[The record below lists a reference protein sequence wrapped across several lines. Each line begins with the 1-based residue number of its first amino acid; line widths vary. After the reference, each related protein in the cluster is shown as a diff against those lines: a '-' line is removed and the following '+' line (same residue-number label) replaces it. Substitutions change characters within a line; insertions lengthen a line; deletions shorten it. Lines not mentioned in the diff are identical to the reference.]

1 MSLIQPHKIIPSLKL
16 NQKFTLLLVI
26 VFLMGTILSGIVL
39 SSVLNY
45 NARSQFNSEAMILLK
60 TMNAVREYTNTQ
72 VTSHL
77 ETQIKTDFLPQTV
90 PTYAAREVFEILRKE
105 PDWNQFFYKDA
116 TLNPTNLRDK
126 ADPFEEKL
134 IAQFRNNPN
143 LKGLEDFRQFPTGKV
158 FYIARPIQ
166 ISEASCLECHS
177 QPSKAPKSLIERYG
191 SENGFGWKLNE
202 IVGAQ
207 IIFVPA
213 NAVYNRM
220 RQSQILVISIV
231 VGIFAV
237 TILLVNIWLK
247 RYVVKPLKR
256 MANAAEAISIGNME
270 AEFEQQS
277 TDEVGTLA
285 KAFTRMKISLQMAMQ
300 RLSQNRN
307 L

>member
-1 MSLIQPHKIIPSLKL
+1 MSLIQPNKIIPSLKL

-26 VFLMGTILSGIVL
+26 VFLIGTVLSGIVL
-39 SSVLNY
+39 SGVLNA
-45 NARSQFNSEAMILLK
+45 NARMQFNSEAMILLK
-60 TMNAVREYTNTQ
+60 TMNAVRDYTHTQ

-77 ETQIKTDFLPQTV
+77 EAQIETEFLPQSV
-90 PTYAAREVFEILRKE
+90 PTYASREVFEILRKDPE
-105 PDWNQFFYKDA
+105 WNQFFYKEA

-134 IAQFRNNPN
+134 IAQFRNDPN
-143 LKGLEDFRQFPTGKV
+143 LKQLESFREFPTGKV
-158 FYIARPIQ
+158 FYIARPNQ

-177 QPSKAPKSLIERYG
+177 QPNKAPKSLIDRYG

-207 IIFVPA
+207 VIFVPA
-213 NAVYNRM
+213 NTVYHRM
-220 RQSQILVISIV
+220 RQSQIIIISIV

-237 TILLVNIWLK
+237 TIFLVNIWLK

-256 MANAAEAISIGNME
+256 MANAAEAISTGNMD
-270 AEFEQQS
+270 AEFEQKS

-285 KAFTRMKISLQMAMQ
+285 KSFTRMKISLQMAMQ
-300 RLSQNRN
+300 RLGQHRN
-307 L
+307 